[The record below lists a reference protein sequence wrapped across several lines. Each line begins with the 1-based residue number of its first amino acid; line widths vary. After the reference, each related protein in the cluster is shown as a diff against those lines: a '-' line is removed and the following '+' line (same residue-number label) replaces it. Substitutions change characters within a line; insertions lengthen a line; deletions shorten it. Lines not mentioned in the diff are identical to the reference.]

1 MTVIVYTQIDHIH
14 RTSQALV
21 RYRPR
26 GGVRVDGGVEPDV
39 LGVASLVGVLVR
51 GGGFSDVGVLMD
63 VGVLSEVCDLYG
75 VVRRD

>member
-1 MTVIVYTQIDHIH
+1 
-14 RTSQALV
+14 
-21 RYRPR
+21 
-26 GGVRVDGGVEPDV
+26 VDGGVEPDV